1 MMESRFRAFNDRL
14 LNFMRVSA
22 RLAPC
27 FWLLRFSA
35 LLIAIFAAGC
45 GRKGLYPVKGKV
57 VFPDG
62 APLTAG
68 TVEFRPVTDALL
80 APRGEIKVDGS
91 FRASTYAEGDGAP
104 PGTYRVVI
112 TPPEQLDPGQ
122 PRPLPFDRRFSNFQ
136 KSGLEY
142 TVKEGKNEFFTITVE
157 QQSARGKTP

>member
-1 MMESRFRAFNDRL
+1 
-14 LNFMRVSA
+14 VV
-22 RLAPC
+22 C
-27 FWLLRFSA
+27 FLV
-35 LLIAIFAAGC
+35 FAAGC
-45 GRKGLYPVKGKV
+45 GRSGLYRVKGKV

-62 APLTAG
+62 KPLTAG
-68 TVEFRPVTDALL
+68 TVEFRPVADAYL

-136 KSGLEY
+136 TSGLEY

-157 QQSARGKTP
+157 QRSERGKTP